1 MSLAICVK
9 IMLYTLIGSGKMIQI
24 KGAVKFPITLDST
37 TWIFDD
43 RKVSIEDLEKV
54 YLMVQNQS
62 TLKIIMNGIVLS

>member
-1 MSLAICVK
+1 
-9 IMLYTLIGSGKMIQI
+9 MIQI

-43 RKVSIEDLEKV
+43 RKVSIEDLEKGV
-54 YLMVQNQS
+54 FDGSKQS